1 MTWPRRKKAPVPGT
15 ASPPKRPAPAPAR
28 PGCGAT
34 DRGWVCLEAP
44 GHLGGHAVY
53 AGGEAVHRWG
63 AAALPRRR
71 GGVSF
76 AINARECAVTAW
88 NCGRWHVWDSRGQL
102 VFARECKCP
111 RGPHWDEWESEL
123 AQ

>member
-28 PGCGAT
+28 PCCGAT
-34 DRGWVCLEAP
+34 DRAWVCLEAP
-44 GHLGGHAVY
+44 GHLGGHAAYVD
-53 AGGEAVHRWG
+53 GEAVHRWG
-63 AAALPRRR
+63 APALPRRH
-71 GGVSF
+71 GGVSCSIRMWHCGRILMWD
-76 AINARECAVTAW
+76 AAGAVTW
-88 NCGRWHVWDSRGQL
+88 VQ
-102 VFARECKCP
+102 ECKCP